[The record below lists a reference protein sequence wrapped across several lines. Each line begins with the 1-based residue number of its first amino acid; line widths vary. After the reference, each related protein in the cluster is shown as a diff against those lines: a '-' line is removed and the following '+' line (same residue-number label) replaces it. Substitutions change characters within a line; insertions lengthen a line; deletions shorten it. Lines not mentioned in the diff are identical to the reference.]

1 MNKTILFSDGPSSDD
16 KNKTILI
23 TVIVCI
29 IVFLSLIIFLYIYIK
44 VQKKEKKQ
52 INLSKN
58 SSLILPKK
66 IEENNNGVFRK
77 LQTPADPFP
86 GQALQGS
93 PGPEPTLWRN
103 AIIENEINLGDIYRK
118 ETNKRLVVNPLV

>member
-29 IVFLSLIIFLYIYIK
+29 IVFLSLIIFLYFYIIA
-44 VQKKEKKQ
+44 QKKDKKQ

-58 SSLILPKK
+58 S
-66 IEENNNGVFRK
+66 
-77 LQTPADPFP
+77 ADSWRACPES
-86 GQALQGS
+86 GDA
-93 PGPEPTLWRN
+93 GPEPTLWRN

>member
-1 MNKTILFSDGPSSDD
+1 M
-16 KNKTILI
+16 
-23 TVIVCI
+23 
-29 IVFLSLIIFLYIYIK
+29 Y
-44 VQKKEKKQ
+44 
-52 INLSKN
+52 
-58 SSLILPKK
+58 
-66 IEENNNGVFRK
+66 GVFRK
-77 LQTPADPFP
+77 LQPRQNLSVLLYPGSPLP